1 MLIDKIR
8 KISFGK
14 IYLNISFLIL
24 FSALIFPYT
33 GLVDRIFV
41 IVFIT
46 LAIVFKKT
54 ITNSDNF
61 STFALLYL
69 TITVSFLLSL
79 DKVNNYPN
87 GEYIE
92 LKLLLYLFL
101 FSLHFPIIKRFF
113 RKGTRI
119 ISIVTLLV
127 IYSPFLRL
135 PMDLTR
141 QLIGNALI
149 SSEEIVYFTKIHNNK
164 IYGVN
169 VDDITHPVLFVPTS
183 DGYVEKYTYS
193 FPRGGSMDNQTI
205 DETLTFKFLK
215 WLETR
220 VL

>member
-1 MLIDKIR
+1 MFPDERDKN
-8 KISFGK
+8 
-14 IYLNISFLIL
+14 L
-24 FSALIFPYT
+24 
-33 GLVDRIFV
+33 
-41 IVFIT
+41 
-46 LAIVFKKT
+46 
-54 ITNSDNF
+54 
-61 STFALLYL
+61 
-69 TITVSFLLSL
+69 
-79 DKVNNYPN
+79 
-87 GEYIE
+87 

-101 FSLHFPIIKRFF
+101 FCLHFPIIKRGF

-141 QLIGNALI
+141 QLIGYALI

-169 VDDITHPVLFVPTS
+169 VDDTTHPVLFVPTS
-183 DGYVEKYTYS
+183 DGYDEKYTYS

-215 WLETR
+215 WLDTGG
-220 VL
+220 

>member
-215 WLETR
+215 WLDTGGT
-220 VL
+220 

>member
-8 KISFGK
+8 EISFGK
-14 IYLNISFLIL
+14 IYLNISFVIL
-24 FSALIFPYT
+24 FFGLIFPYT
-33 GLVDRIFV
+33 GLVDRIFL
-41 IVFIT
+41 ILFIT

-69 TITVSFLLSL
+69 TIAVSFSFSL

-87 GEYIE
+87 GKYIE

-101 FSLHFPIIKRFF
+101 FCLHFPIIKRFF

-149 SSEEIVYFTKIHNNK
+149 SSEETVYFTKIHNNK

-169 VDDITHPVLFVPTS
+169 VDDTTHPVLFVPTS

-215 WLETR
+215 WLDTKGQ
-220 VL
+220 

>member
-169 VDDITHPVLFVPTS
+169 VDDTAHPVLFVPTS

>member
-149 SSEEIVYFTKIHNNK
+149 SSAETVYFTKIHNNK

-169 VDDITHPVLFVPTS
+169 VDDTAHPVLFVPTS

-215 WLETR
+215 WLDTGGT
-220 VL
+220 

>member
-1 MLIDKIR
+1 MLTDKIR
-8 KISFGK
+8 KLSFGK
-14 IYLNISFLIL
+14 IYLNISFMIL

-127 IYSPFLRL
+127 IYSP
-135 PMDLTR
+135 
-141 QLIGNALI
+141 
-149 SSEEIVYFTKIHNNK
+149 
-164 IYGVN
+164 
-169 VDDITHPVLFVPTS
+169 
-183 DGYVEKYTYS
+183 
-193 FPRGGSMDNQTI
+193 
-205 DETLTFKFLK
+205 
-215 WLETR
+215 
-220 VL
+220 

>member
-14 IYLNISFLIL
+14 IYLNISFMIL

-149 SSEEIVYFTKIHNNK
+149 YSEGIVYFTKIHNNK

>member
-8 KISFGK
+8 EISFGK
-14 IYLNISFLIL
+14 IYLNISFVIL
-24 FSALIFPYT
+24 FFGLIFPYT
-33 GLVDRIFV
+33 GLVDRIFL
-41 IVFIT
+41 ILFIT

-69 TITVSFLLSL
+69 TIAVSFSFSL

-87 GEYIE
+87 GKYIE

-101 FSLHFPIIKRFF
+101 FCLHFPIIKRIF

-141 QLIGNALI
+141 QLIGYALI

-169 VDDITHPVLFVPTS
+169 VDDTTHPVLFVPTS

-215 WLETR
+215 WLDTGG
-220 VL
+220 

>member
-1 MLIDKIR
+1 MLTDKIR

-14 IYLNISFLIL
+14 IYLNISFMIL